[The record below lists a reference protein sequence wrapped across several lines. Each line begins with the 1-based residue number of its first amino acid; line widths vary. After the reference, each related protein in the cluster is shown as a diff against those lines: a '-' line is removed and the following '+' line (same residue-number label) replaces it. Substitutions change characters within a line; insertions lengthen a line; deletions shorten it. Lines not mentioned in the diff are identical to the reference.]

1 MIFKKIL
8 IINIR
13 KLGIYLYL
21 KLIYVSFNCYKVV
34 IFIYMLL
41 LYFMVVKF
49 IVYDFN
55 IFLWDLK

>member
-21 KLIYVSFNCYKVV
+21 KLIYVSFYYYKVV
-34 IFIYMLL
+34 IFIYVI
-41 LYFMVVKF
+41 VVF
-49 IVYDFN
+49 YGCEIYCVWF
-55 IFLWDLK
+55 